1 MPKRIRKAL
10 GVVGKLMSIVPDTT
24 EIIGKTIDNSRPII
38 EKRMEQKHEKEMQL
52 RTIDDVINLPVDQA
66 QAHLEQLGFVVATIP
81 AKPHKKWLH
90 SNLNEVV
97 AMSPKSGKYKI
108 GSLIK
113 LYYITV
119 DVLEKSQDLLDKKTC
134 GLWNA
139 IKKSLILLSL
149 SNTFDFLLKNG
160 VDKKQSCL

>member
-90 SNLNEVV
+90 SNLSEVV

-119 DVLEKSQDLLDKKTC
+119 DVLEKSQDLLDQENLRTVERNQKIADTFESVKHIRFPFKK
-134 GLWNA
+134 WR
-139 IKKSLILLSL
+139 
-149 SNTFDFLLKNG
+149 
-160 VDKKQSCL
+160 

>member
-66 QAHLEQLGFVVATIP
+66 QAHLEQLGF
-81 AKPHKKWLH
+81 
-90 SNLNEVV
+90 
-97 AMSPKSGKYKI
+97 
-108 GSLIK
+108 
-113 LYYITV
+113 
-119 DVLEKSQDLLDKKTC
+119 LEKSQDLLDQENLRTVERNQKIADTFESVKHIRFPFKK
-134 GLWNA
+134 WR
-139 IKKSLILLSL
+139 
-149 SNTFDFLLKNG
+149 
-160 VDKKQSCL
+160 